1 VAQFSFLPTG
11 ESRELTDDVRE
22 LFADLAAHLEHEQ
35 RAYSGECH
43 PPLDVRETADAVEVM
58 VDVSGIAP
66 EAIRVLF
73 RADVLLVAGEKAPV
87 PGVEQQTYHLV
98 EREFGRFAR
107 AVRVS
112 GSFDIQRAHATV
124 LNGELTVVLPKLME
138 RRGRAHRI
146 PVSADTAGTTRDG
159 DSARGS
165 APPIGGAHR
174 SPGRGQG

>member
-1 VAQFSFLPTG
+1 MAQFSFLPTG

-22 LFADLAAHLEHEQ
+22 LFADLAAHLDHEQ

-43 PPLDVRETADAVEVM
+43 PPLDVRETADAVEVI

-66 EAIRVLF
+66 AAIRVLF

-87 PGVEQQTYHLV
+87 PGTEQQTYHLV

-112 GSFDIQRAHATV
+112 GSFDLQRAHATV
-124 LNGELTVVLPKLME
+124 RHGELSVVLPKLTE

-146 PVSADTAGTTRDG
+146 PVSADTAGTARDV
-159 DSARGS
+159 GS
-165 APPIGGAHR
+165 PR
-174 SPGRGQG
+174 SRTPGRGPG